1 MRNKGIVIVTA
12 VLLTLTCLFY
22 LSFPI
27 ATNYYDNQAAKIK
40 DPIDQQN
47 YKDSVKYLGIYD
59 YQKCLQTQI
68 GLGLDLKGGMNVV
81 LEISVPDVVDMLA
94 DHKTEP
100 AFVKSMNE
108 ARQQLEAGKSDFI
121 SLFIDAY
128 HKNAPGHNLAEVF
141 ATQQLQG
148 KVSPTSSDSEVEK
161 VLRSEVSSAIDNS
174 FNVVRTRIDQ
184 FGVVQPNIQRIQGA
198 EGRIMVEMPG
208 IKEPERMR
216 KLLQGSANLEFW
228 ETYNAE
234 EIIPYLQ
241 QLDQRLASGEQETA
255 SKKDTAAAE

>member
-121 SLFIDAY
+121 SLTTRTPPD
-128 HKNAPGHNLAEVF
+128 
-141 ATQQLQG
+141 TT
-148 KVSPTSSDSEVEK
+148 SPRYLPHSSCK
-161 VLRSEVSSAIDNS
+161 ARCRPQA
-174 FNVVRTRIDQ
+174 Q
-184 FGVVQPNIQRIQGA
+184 
-198 EGRIMVEMPG
+198 
-208 IKEPERMR
+208 
-216 KLLQGSANLEFW
+216 
-228 ETYNAE
+228 
-234 EIIPYLQ
+234 
-241 QLDQRLASGEQETA
+241 TA
-255 SKKDTAAAE
+255 KWRRCSVAR